1 MTKVVEG
8 QFTEVE
14 EVQAEEVQAKA
25 PAIKC
30 AVTVGMTE
38 AGDIFFNVEGFDQSL
53 INMSGLLKYADRHME
68 HVWSERLEVAKKS

>member
-8 QFTEVE
+8 EFTEV
-14 EVQAEEVQAKA
+14 VQAEEVQAA

-38 AGDIFFNVEGFDQSL
+38 AGDIFFNAEGSDQSL
-53 INMSGLLKYADRHME
+53 INMEGLLKYADRHME
-68 HVWSERLEVAKKS
+68 RVWNERLEVAKQAQ